1 MHTCT
6 CSGGIELT
14 FIGTNLDVVQN
25 PVLVVSDMDYLDTA
39 NVSHVQ
45 LAKFLLDRKRMF

>member
-1 MHTCT
+1 MHTHT

-25 PVLVVSDMDYLDTA
+25 PVLVVDDSAYVDVV
-39 NVSHVQ
+39 NVSRVH
-45 LAKFLLDRKRMF
+45 